1 MLLEIKKLSVRVKSS
16 GLKAVDGID
25 LSVDAGEP
33 LLILGQSGSGKTMIC
48 RALFGLTDRYDFD
61 VSGQIVFEGEDILS
75 ADAKKRRKLYGSDIA
90 LIPQN
95 PMTAF
100 DPSCKIGNQLAETY
114 RLHNKSSAKAA
125 RNAVLEAM
133 QRAGLEDCKAVW
145 SSYPY
150 MLSGGMLQRAAVAAA
165 IMNRPRLI
173 IADEPTT
180 ALDVTIQAQIMNLL
194 KELQQETGMAMI
206 LITHDIGVVANMADR
221 VLVMYAGQ
229 MIERAPSKELFYHP
243 AHPYTQALLDT
254 VPTIRDDADRQL
266 VSIPGIVPE
275 SYDDITGCRF
285 ADRCAYACPLCEQ
298 PQEDYVMGAEHTA
311 RCIVMKNR
319 WERADESE
327 KQKSQQPETLE
338 TSVCEEKGGSA
349 GE

>member
-180 ALDVTIQAQIMNLL
+180 ALDVTIQAQIL
-194 KELQQETGMAMI
+194 ELMCEFRGKN
-206 LITHDIGVVANMADR
+206 GNGYYAD
-221 VLVMYAGQ
+221 Y
-229 MIERAPSKELFYHP
+229 P
-243 AHPYTQALLDT
+243 
-254 VPTIRDDADRQL
+254 
-266 VSIPGIVPE
+266 
-275 SYDDITGCRF
+275 
-285 ADRCAYACPLCEQ
+285 
-298 PQEDYVMGAEHTA
+298 
-311 RCIVMKNR
+311 
-319 WERADESE
+319 
-327 KQKSQQPETLE
+327 
-338 TSVCEEKGGSA
+338 
-349 GE
+349 

>member
-1 MLLEIKKLSVRVKSS
+1 
-16 GLKAVDGID
+16 
-25 LSVDAGEP
+25 
-33 LLILGQSGSGKTMIC
+33 MIC

-133 QRAGLEDCKAVW
+133 QRAGLEDCKA
-145 SSYPY
+145 
-150 MLSGGMLQRAAVAAA
+150 AVAAA

-180 ALDVTIQAQIMNLL
+180 ALDAEHRIAVTDMLKSLCGSAAVIMVTHDFAVAGRFGGHAYIMKNGVFVEQGDIKKMISSPENEYT
-194 KELQQETGMAMI
+194 KELLDA
-206 LITHDIGVVANMADR
+206 
-221 VLVMYAGQ
+221 
-229 MIERAPSKELFYHP
+229 
-243 AHPYTQALLDT
+243 ALL
-254 VPTIRDDADRQL
+254 I
-266 VSIPGIVPE
+266 
-275 SYDDITGCRF
+275 
-285 ADRCAYACPLCEQ
+285 
-298 PQEDYVMGAEHTA
+298 
-311 RCIVMKNR
+311 
-319 WERADESE
+319 
-327 KQKSQQPETLE
+327 
-338 TSVCEEKGGSA
+338 
-349 GE
+349 

>member
-1 MLLEIKKLSVRVKSS
+1 MLQVDRLSIHFADREEVQEVVRGISFSVQDGEIV
-16 GLKAVDGID
+16 GI
-25 LSVDAGEP
+25 VGE
-33 LLILGQSGSGKTMIC
+33 SGSGKTMT
-48 RALFGLTDRYDFD
+48 ALTIAGLFKEHAVLDAGTIRLDGTD
-61 VSGQIVFEGEDILS
+61 LL
-75 ADAKKRRKLYGSDIA
+75 KLTEREMRQVQGNRIGM
-90 LIPQN
+90 IFQE
-95 PMTAF
+95 PMTALN
-100 DPSCKIGNQLAETY
+100 PTMKIGRQVEEAL
-114 RLHNKSSAKAA
+114 RLHTDLDSRARKAA
-125 RNAVLEAM
+125 VIRALEEVELDEAEK
-133 QRAGLEDCKAVW
+133 LLSK
-145 SSYPY
+145 YPHE
-150 MLSGGMLQRAAVAAA
+150 LSGGMRQRVMIAAA
-165 IMNRPRLI
+165 MICRPSLL

-229 MIERAPSKELFYHP
+229 MIERAPSKELFHHP

-285 ADRCAYACPLCEQ
+285 ADRCAYACPRCEQ

-327 KQKSQQPETLE
+327 KQKSQRPE